1 MLVFPSCGIW
11 LGRRVVGHYK
21 RWICNSWCASICACM
36 CVYVGNFFLQF
47 GCLVVTP
54 FSHNRGNNTKNQH
67 CARHMPPICICMC
80 IFTYTQTHI
89 CAYVYLPTYIQL
101 RSIAKSST
109 PPHTYLH
116 TYILYLRAAIVVV
129 ANYSF
134 AVDTLYAMHIYMYV
148 KIYIYI
154 PVYMRV
160 YVYAISLRLRLVIFV

>member
-1 MLVFPSCGIW
+1 M
-11 LGRRVVGHYK
+11 
-21 RWICNSWCASICACM
+21 
-36 CVYVGNFFLQF
+36 YVGNFFLQF

-67 CARHMPPICICMC
+67 CARHMPPICICMRVH

-89 CAYVYLPTYIQL
+89 CAYVYLLTYIQS

-134 AVDTLYAMHIYMYV
+134 AVDTLYAMHTYIHMYV

-154 PVYMRV
+154 PVYMHV
-160 YVYAISLRLRLVIFV
+160 YVYAIRLRLRLVIFV